1 MNVPFATMAMVALVF
16 AAVGWPAARLLARSR
31 VGAWAT
37 LPASTG
43 IACSVAV
50 AAAILTGSS
59 MVPWLATMAVLG
71 WAGLA
76 LRRATGHRWA
86 PEHDPTGVPALV
98 TAAVVAIL
106 PVILVDIPP
115 VEADARYMWWFHAAW
130 YRHGGDVTSE
140 AMSLPDFFF
149 RRPAYP
155 PLLPGVI
162 ATVWHVGGAFDR
174 EVALRV
180 SQLFTGAA
188 VAAAGFFTARTLR
201 LDRRDTAV
209 AAGFVAAA
217 CWGANASVGL
227 VGFVDLAWAALF
239 VAAAV
244 LLLAGPTDSRTI
256 AIGTAF
262 AAAAALVKFEG
273 EVAALLLVVLV
284 AVRAGRA
291 WRRSVP
297 VAAAVIAA
305 IAGWRFVP
313 AAAGAPPDQRGEWDK
328 LPQILDTGSEAHRR
342 LMDALD
348 FLGGELGWLVGLAA
362 LAIVVTLVVAR
373 LGGRPLRQPGVV
385 PIMVLVA
392 GYLTFV
398 ALTFAMAPESLDSF
412 LDAAARRVVLVARML
427 VVVDA
432 LLVGVAAARA
442 IGHLEPVLAP
452 TAGAGEGR
460 DGAARGPGAGG
471 ATGGTGGAHRDG
483 DAVDHGDGGPAGA
496 DRLDHDEAT
505 DGAAGTQ
512 GGDRVQRDGAT
523 GVAGGP
529 EGGGGPGDGA
539 DAAAGGRPGAARASV
554 AFAWPGP
561 GRRADALAALVIGAF
576 VLVRAGL
583 YAASGAGLILDDWS
597 IVVNGGLNR
606 LWEDPNTTFALS
618 RPGAWV
624 LLTVVNGG
632 IGAHPLGLLAVI
644 TLLQLTAAWLLYRVA
659 LRWVTPAVALA
670 VTVLWLVMANHS
682 SLTVWGPIIPA
693 LVALC
698 LLLGGVL
705 ALASGRWVLATA
717 CFCVAALCYETTLP
731 AAAVATLVL
740 PATPRV
746 AWSRRAVTLALLG
759 AIGIWIA
766 AHPIYDVPLH
776 LPALGVFW
784 DAHFGRGLLGTD
796 QGAPLVPTVLRL
808 GTLAGIAWC
817 LVRWWQGERR
827 PGSGPWLVIVGLAV
841 GALGALG
848 WVTLDP
854 QAAPLGVFDRILVVS
869 SLGAA
874 AVWAGILLTAWAHA
888 RVPTAAVAVVLLVV
902 CVAGQVVTL
911 GSWSRAGRDVEVL
924 VDHVAGLSQHPG
936 AHDFVVGPSPVRL
949 DHHGVA
955 GVYTEGFAN
964 DAATVAFG
972 DDRGSLTI
980 AEGPTSFTSE
990 GQGTLIDWSD
1000 VFGGTPVPYQDLVG
1014 GSPKGYLEVADRSA
1028 PGVVVVAGWVIDL
1041 SDQNIAVNV
1050 TIRVDSEAVDIGVA
1064 QLPRPDVAAS
1074 YPDAGPNHGFSA
1086 ELPVGPGPHLVC
1098 AIGVNVG
1105 EGVDAPLLAG
1115 DAPGRIGTYCI
1126 RVG

>member
-1 MNVPFATMAMVALVF
+1 MNVPFTTMAMVALVF

-43 IACSVAV
+43 VACSIAV

-76 LRRATGHRWA
+76 LRRATGHRWT
-86 PEHDPTGVPALV
+86 PEHDPIGVTALV

-130 YRHGGDVTSE
+130 YRHGGDVTAE

-201 LDRRDTAV
+201 LGRRDTAV
-209 AAGFVAAA
+209 AAGLVAAA

-262 AAAAALVKFEG
+262 AAAATLVKFEG

-297 VAAAVIAA
+297 VAAAVVAA
-305 IAGWRFVP
+305 IVGWRFVP
-313 AAAGAPPDQRGEWDK
+313 AAAGAPPDQRGDWDK

-342 LMDALD
+342 FVDAFD

-398 ALTFAMAPESLDSF
+398 ALTFAMAPESLDAF
-412 LDAAARRVVLVARML
+412 LDAAARRVVLMARML

-452 TAGAGEGR
+452 TAGAGAGAAQGEVGGWWVRQGR
-460 DGAARGPGAGG
+460 DGADDGPD
-471 ATGGTGGAHRDG
+471 DG
-483 DAVDHGDGGPAGA
+483 PDDGLDDGSEDGSEDEAGA
-496 DRLDHDEAT
+496 
-505 DGAAGTQ
+505 
-512 GGDRVQRDGAT
+512 
-523 GVAGGP
+523 
-529 EGGGGPGDGA
+529 
-539 DAAAGGRPGAARASV
+539 RPGAAVPASV
-554 AFAWPGP
+554 SFSWPGP
-561 GRRADALAALVIGAF
+561 GRRADALAALVIGAV

-583 YAASGAGLILDDWS
+583 YAASGPGLILDDWS
-597 IVVNGGLNR
+597 IAVNGGLAR
-606 LWEDPNTTFALS
+606 LWQDPNTTFALS

-659 LRWVTPAVALA
+659 LRWVTPAVALV

-705 ALASGRWVLATA
+705 ALGSGRWVLATA

-746 AWSRRAVTLALLG
+746 AWSRRAVTLGMLG

-784 DAHFGRGLLGTD
+784 DAHFGHGLLGTD
-796 QGAPLVPTVLRL
+796 QGAPLIPTVLRV
-808 GTLAGIAWC
+808 GTLAGIVWC
-817 LVRWWQGERR
+817 LVRWWRGERR

-888 RVPTAAVAVVLLVV
+888 RIPTAAVAVVLLVV
-902 CVAGQVVTL
+902 CVVGQVVTL

-924 VDHVAGLSQHPG
+924 LDHVAGLSGHPG
-936 AHDFVVGPSPVRL
+936 AHDFVVGPSPGRL

-990 GQGTLIDWSD
+990 GQGTLVDWSD
-1000 VFGGTPVPYQDLVG
+1000 VFGGTAVPYQDLVG
-1014 GSPKGYLEVADRSA
+1014 GSPKGYLEAADRTA
-1028 PGVVVVAGWVIDL
+1028 PGVVVVGGWVIDL
-1041 SDQNIAVNV
+1041 SDQDIAVNV

-1098 AIGVNVG
+1098 AVGVNVG

-1115 DAPGRIGTYCI
+1115 DAPGRVGTYCI